1 MNEGSSS
8 YREQCKYKDRS
19 EVYKA
24 HLPLRH
30 NWTQISVDSTTS
42 SHPIWKPQRTAGQH
56 PSESQKSK
64 SHQTT
69 DRPPCLLEIW
79 HKCDSLHICCRSSRL
94 CRFWTDK
101 QARTD
106 LCAWMCICPS
116 TFLYPHSFW
125 QAAICLETE
134 PSWSISR
141 YVKPVA

>member
-1 MNEGSSS
+1 MKGHHHMENNVNKKTG
-8 YREQCKYKDRS
+8 QRS
-19 EVYKA
+19 IKLIFLSDIIEHRSQWTA
-24 HLPLRH
+24 PLPL
-30 NWTQISVDSTTS
+30 I
-42 SHPIWKPQRTAGQH
+42 
-56 PSESQKSK
+56 PSENHRGQLGNIHQSQKSK
-64 SHQTT
+64 SHQTI
-69 DRPPCLLEIW
+69 DRPPRQLELW

-116 TFLYPHSFW
+116 TFLYPIPSDR
-125 QAAICLETE
+125 AAICLETE